1 MRHIFLFKK
10 NKALLKREDSDIQK
24 GALVSSYPVSFPL
37 KINYEDSGFFQKNF
51 SMWKCG
57 HH

>member
-10 NKALLKREDSDIQK
+10 NKALLKENSDIQK

-37 KINYEDSGFFQKNF
+37 KISYEDSGFFQKNF
-51 SMWKCG
+51 LMGKCG
-57 HH
+57 YH